1 MLKNGSGPSIIL
13 VPDVFYIS
21 LEYHLKTT
29 QKPLKNHIILFKSL
43 NYFSYHY
50 KDGTIETDWYNLDKI
65 LGAENILLDSEK
77 RKEKERNKKWIV

>member
-13 VPDVFYIS
+13 VPDVFYMS

-29 QKPLKNHIILFKSL
+29 KKPLKNHIILFKSL

-50 KDGTIETDWYNLDKI
+50 KDGTIETD
-65 LGAENILLDSEK
+65 
-77 RKEKERNKKWIV
+77 